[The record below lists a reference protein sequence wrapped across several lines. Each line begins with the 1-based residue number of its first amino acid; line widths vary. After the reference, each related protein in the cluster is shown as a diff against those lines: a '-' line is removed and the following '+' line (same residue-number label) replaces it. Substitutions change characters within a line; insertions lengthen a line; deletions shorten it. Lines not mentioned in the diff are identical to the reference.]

1 MCVLL
6 YRLLLEKDAFLSL
19 YVLSLIH
26 PFVANVTI
34 TRFFWSRMLLI
45 SQYRAFGILL
55 RIVAEILSENLVTGA
70 SGCGTPRKDVSVK
83 AGEVEDGSQ

>member
-1 MCVLL
+1 MAKQIPEFWGFQWQTLAEIQLRVFLL
-6 YRLLLEKDAFLSL
+6 
-19 YVLSLIH
+19 
-26 PFVANVTI
+26 
-34 TRFFWSRMLLI
+34 RMLLI

>member
-1 MCVLL
+1 MF
-6 YRLLLEKDAFLSL
+6 YPK
-19 YVLSLIH
+19 YVF
-26 PFVANVTI
+26 FVATI
-34 TRFFWSRMLLI
+34 TRFLSRMLLI

>member
-1 MCVLL
+1 MAEIQLRVFLL
-6 YRLLLEKDAFLSL
+6 
-19 YVLSLIH
+19 
-26 PFVANVTI
+26 
-34 TRFFWSRMLLI
+34 RMLLI